1 MLAPYRALLGLPG
14 ARRLVLSS
22 IVGRIPYGMVNLAL
36 VLFVRDVTGSYAA
49 AGLTSAVNAGAVC
62 LGGPAQG
69 RVIDRVGQLP
79 VLLVCGVLHA
89 ASLVAAVAFGLG
101 GAPLWTVV
109 AAAAAAGAFVPPLS
123 PALRTLWPLLVE
135 RGQADRRV
143 LDTAYAFE
151 AVAIEVLF
159 VIGPLLAAVLI
170 AVASPAAAVLVG
182 GALALVGS
190 VAFATAEASRT
201 WRSERTEAP
210 HWLGPLRSRNVL
222 VLLAVSVPHGMA
234 VGLTEIALPA
244 YADGQDA
251 RSLAGVLIAAWA
263 VGSLCGGLYY
273 GSRRFAGSAV
283 TRLVVLHVALGVV
296 TLPLALGG
304 GIAPM
309 TALCLLAGLPL
320 ASGAACLY
328 TLLAELAPAGA
339 ETEANTWLISGMVAG
354 LALGGLLSGVL
365 VEGPGTSA
373 AFAASA
379 GVFVLAAAVAWIGR
393 GALVA
398 RTAAAATGSVRS
410 AA

>member
-22 IVGRIPYGMVNLAL
+22 IVGRIPYGMENLGILL
-36 VLFVRDVTGSYAA
+36 VVRDSTGSFA
-49 AGLTSAVNAGAVC
+49 AGGAVSAAYFLAIC
-62 LGGPAQG
+62 FGSPVQG
-69 RVIDRVGQLP
+69 RIIDRVGQLP
-79 VLLVCGVLHA
+79 VMLVCGVVHLLA
-89 ASLVAAVAFGLG
+89 LVGLVAAGDAPVGVLAAFAAVG
-101 GAPLWTVV
+101 GAFT
-109 AAAAAAGAFVPPLS
+109 PPLS
-123 PALRTLWPLLVE
+123 PALRTLWPVLVA
-135 RGQADRRV
+135 RGRAPREV

-159 VIGPLLAAVLI
+159 VLGPLLAAGVI
-170 AVASPAAAVLVG
+170 ALASPEACVVVGAVL
-182 GALALVGS
+182 ALIGS
-190 VAFATAEASRT
+190 LAFATAEASRT

-222 VLLAVSVPHGMA
+222 VLLAVSVPHGTA

>member
-109 AAAAAAGAFVPPLS
+109 TAAAAAGAFVPPLS

-151 AVAIEVLF
+151 AVSIEVLF
-159 VIGPLLAAVLI
+159 VVGPLLAAVLI
-170 AVASPAAAVLVG
+170 AVASPAACVLVG
-182 GALALVGS
+182 GALALAGS

-201 WRSERTEAP
+201 WKAGGRAGA
-210 HWLGPLRSRNVL
+210 HWLGPLRAPAVL
-222 VLLAVSVPHGMA
+222 MLLAVAVPHGTA
-234 VGLTEIALPA
+234 VGLIEIGLPT
-244 YADGQDA
+244 YADLEGA
-251 RSLAGVLIAAWA
+251 RPAAGVLIACWA
-263 VGSLCGGLYY
+263 VGSLLGGVFY
-273 GSRRFAGSAV
+273 GSRERLPGTPAS
-283 TRLVVLHVALGVV
+283 RLVVLHAALAV
-296 TLPLALGG
+296 TAVPLISAA
-304 GIAPM
+304 GIWPM
-309 TALCLLAGLPL
+309 AAFCLLAGVPL
-320 ASGAACLY
+320 APAAACLY
-328 TLLAELAPAGA
+328 ALLAEHAPEGG
-339 ETEANTWLISGMVAG
+339 ETEANTWLISGIVGGIGLGGG
-354 LALGGLLSGVL
+354 LAGVL
-365 VEGPGTSA
+365 VEGPGPEA
-373 AFAASA
+373 AFAAGA
-379 GVFVLAAAVAWIGR
+379 VLFLATAAVAAAGR
-393 GALVA
+393 GRL
-398 RTAAAATGSVRS
+398 AASPGTRPVRS